1 VISARTVCCPALRL
15 VGSSEAPPRSSQ
27 GELSSVALSTSSR
40 KNFTESIPSRTL
52 ASKKIKIAAVPVT
65 ICAPCSA
72 SEDERESDADHLNP
86 SGLLRTSVVVGA
98 GMLLVGELVG
108 GGSVL
113 GTGIEVTGG
122 AVGFVDLGGAV
133 ALGDAGLGGLVV
145 GASAISAWPDA
156 APGGGSAIVVAPST
170 DAGGSVEMVLLG
182 VVFGLVFGGVG
193 RFSV

>member
-1 VISARTVCCPALRL
+1 LP
-15 VGSSEAPPRSSQ
+15 
-27 GELSSVALSTSSR
+27 SR

-65 ICAPCSA
+65 ICAPCSG
-72 SEDERESDADHLNP
+72 SEDERESDADHLKP

-98 GMLLVGELVG
+98 GMLLVGEVVG

-113 GTGIEVTGG
+113 GTSSEVTGG
-122 AVGFVDLGGAV
+122 SAGVGDLGGAV
-133 ALGDAGLGGLVV
+133 ALGDAGLRGLVV
-145 GASAISAWPDA
+145 GASAHSDEPDA
-156 APGGGSAIVVAPST
+156 SVVGGSAIVVAPST

-193 RFSV
+193 RF